1 MRQKDTAS
9 RRAPQKQNQ
18 MFLSLKNIKKKTKK
32 TFARHSQTHAFSIL
46 SAVLAQ
52 NACQLIFTKCLSL
65 LHLNRF
71 RNCTCFMKP
80 MWASDSWY
88 LRKNKLR
95 FLKKKILAINIRL
108 KSRRAELRLAVRV
121 QDTSKAHMGS
131 QLLWG
136 SVPHQQGLKCNKA
149 PSSNL
154 EGPGDTDTGQT
165 ARL

>member
-1 MRQKDTAS
+1 MSLPSSFKSVQK
-9 RRAPQKQNQ
+9 
-18 MFLSLKNIKKKTKK
+18 
-32 TFARHSQTHAFSIL
+32 
-46 SAVLAQ
+46 
-52 NACQLIFTKCLSL
+52 
-65 LHLNRF
+65 LHLF
-71 RNCTCFMKP
+71 HETYVSFWQLVFEKKQVKVP
-80 MWASDSWY
+80 
-88 LRKNKLR
+88 K
-95 FLKKKILAINIRL
+95 KKKILAINIRL
-108 KSRRAELRLAVRV
+108 ESRRAELRLAVRV